1 MAKDFPDLRPERRR
15 EKRHSTS
22 GEVLLTFQES
32 GVSVPGELMDVS
44 RGGFRIK
51 HQHLEVSLG
60 DVVRIRLPEGEKEA
74 RVAWNRRLGGEVESG
89 FMVTD

>member
-1 MAKDFPDLRPERRR
+1 MVKDSPDLRPERRR

-22 GEVLLTFQES
+22 GEVRLTFMET

-51 HQHLEVSLG
+51 HKHLEVSLG
-60 DVVRIRLPEGEKEA
+60 DVVRIHLPEGNKKV
-74 RVAWNRRLGGEVESG
+74 RVVWNRRLGGEVESG
-89 FMVTD
+89 FMLID